1 MTCETPASASLLSR
15 WWWPKFTAAAMAL
28 VISACPPG
36 LSLAQSPPQS
46 KPAIQGAAG
55 PAAPRVT
62 HDRTDR
68 FSSGP
73 VPTLSAQVPSAP
85 AAAPSVDPAPAAQP
99 APRGRR
105 YDPADHSADDLN
117 RQFNERLQAQMRA
130 EQEAA
135 EAQKRGGSRTV
146 ELSDRTVGAT
156 APAAAPATGG
166 QVAHLPPPSAAIPP
180 TATIP
185 PPVLPPPG
193 QYAQAPAP
201 TPTPIQPPTLITPP
215 APPPGAVPPPSQPV
229 DEARPRQFGRSAV
242 VPTESPTL
250 SIDAGKGTIIKLKSP
265 ASTVFIANPDIADV
279 QVKTGGS
286 IYVFGKKPG
295 ETVLYAVDEQDRVL
309 LNTIVLVTH
318 PTGRVVGNVASNVNT
333 AMGSTG
339 IQATTVGGAVVLHGR
354 ADNPAAIEMARRMA
368 IGVTGDPTKVIN
380 NVALDGPN
388 QVLLKV
394 KIVEAQRESLKRLG
408 INWESVFRLSNSLVA
423 GLATPT
429 DLITDPVTRLANGG
443 AIFGRYTKGGT
454 DIFGLIDLLATENML
469 TVLAEPNLTAMSG
482 ETASFLAGGEFP
494 IVVPQTNGAFAVQ
507 FKQFGVSLAFTP
519 TIHGNGRITLR
530 TRPEVSQLSTNGQVN
545 FQGFTIPALTTRRVD
560 TTVELASGQSF
571 AIAGLIQNNSTQDIN
586 KLPGLGDIPILGAL
600 FRSDSFRR
608 QESELVVIV
617 TPYLVRGVNHQLS
630 TPTQGYVPP
639 TDADRYLF
647 GRTYRA
653 QGAGVRP
660 TRAGARAG
668 GFMLE

>member
-1 MTCETPASASLLSR
+1 
-15 WWWPKFTAAAMAL
+15 MAL
-28 VISACPPG
+28 VIGACLPG

-46 KPAIQGAAG
+46 KPAIQGPVG
-55 PAAPRVT
+55 PAVPPVT
-62 HDRTDR
+62 HDSSAR
-68 FSSGP
+68 FTSGP
-73 VPTLSAQVPSAP
+73 VPTLSAQAPSSPEAAPPADPQP
-85 AAAPSVDPAPAAQP
+85 AAAP
-99 APRGRR
+99 APRRR
-105 YDPADHSADDLN
+105 PYDPADHSADDLN

-130 EQEAA
+130 EQDAA
-135 EAQKRGGSRTV
+135 EVQKRDRGTRSV
-146 ELSDRTVGAT
+146 QLSDRTAETT
-156 APAAAPATGG
+156 APVTGG
-166 QVAHLPPPSAAIPP
+166 QVAHLPPPSATIPP
-180 TATIP
+180 AATIP

-318 PTGRVVGNVASNVNT
+318 PTGRVLGNVASNVNT

-429 DLITDPVTRLANGG
+429 DLITNPVTRLANGG

-494 IVVPQTNGAFAVQ
+494 IVVPQNNGAFAVQ

-571 AIAGLIQNNSTQDIN
+571 AIAGLIQNNSVQDIN

-639 TDADRYLF
+639 NDADRYLF